1 MEEFWKSIIDLLS
14 GNTVVDGERL
24 RLSWNLDCQWEQSV
38 SQNKLTEDMQDIYDQ
53 LRSIACRNEHAEVLL
68 NDFTHLCEVSNI
80 SL

>member
-14 GNTVVDGERL
+14 GNTVIDGDRL

-38 SQNKLTEDMQDIYDQ
+38 SQNKLTEDIQDIYSQ
-53 LRSIACRNEHAEVLL
+53 LKSLAYNNEHAEVLL
-68 NDFTHLCEVSNI
+68 NDFTHLCEVSDI

>member
-14 GNTVVDGERL
+14 GNTLVDGDRL

-38 SQNKLTEDMQDIYDQ
+38 FQNKLTEDMQDIYDQ

-68 NDFTHLCEVSNI
+68 NDFTRLCEVSNI